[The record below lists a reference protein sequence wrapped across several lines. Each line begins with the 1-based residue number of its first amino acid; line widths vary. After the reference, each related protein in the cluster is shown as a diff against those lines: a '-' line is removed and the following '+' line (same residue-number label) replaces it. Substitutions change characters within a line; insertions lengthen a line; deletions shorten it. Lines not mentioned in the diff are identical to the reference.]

1 MTSLPPG
8 YTGPVPIFPLPMVV
22 LFPDT
27 IVPLHIFEPRYRT
40 MVEDALKGDR
50 LIAMALLKPGWETDY
65 EGAPPVH
72 DILGVGKIVRDER
85 LEDGRFNI
93 LLQGVARARI
103 EEQLPPAPY
112 RRARITVLREPAVGP
127 SPVME
132 RLRLG
137 LLAIYSSILKNAVH
151 SDPVQIQSDLTLGM
165 LCDRLAAIL
174 EVDVL
179 EKQAVLEA
187 LDPAARAERALDMLR
202 RSPIAGGPVASGLRE
217 ARKRS
222 WPPETS
228 GN

>member
-1 MTSLPPG
+1 
-8 YTGPVPIFPLPMVV
+8 MVV

-27 IVPLHIFEPRYRT
+27 IVPLPIYEPRYRA
-40 MVEDALKGDR
+40 MVEDSLKGDR

-103 EEQLPPAPY
+103 EEQMPPAPY
-112 RRARITVLREPAVGP
+112 RRARIRVLPEPSVGP

-137 LLAIYSSILKNAVH
+137 LLAIYSSILKNAVR
-151 SDPVQIQSDLTLGM
+151 SEPVQIQSDLTLGT
-165 LCDRLAAIL
+165 LCDRLAVIL
-174 EVDVL
+174 DVDVL
-179 EKQAVLEA
+179 EKQAILEA
-187 LDPAARAERALDMLR
+187 LDPASRAERALEMLR
-202 RSPIAGGPVASGLRE
+202 RSPIVGGPVASGLRE

>member
-1 MTSLPPG
+1 
-8 YTGPVPIFPLPMVV
+8 MVV
-22 LFPDT
+22 LFPNT
-27 IVPLHIFEPRYRT
+27 IVPLHIFEPRYRA

-72 DILGVGKIVRDER
+72 EVLGVGRIVREER

-103 EEQLPPAPY
+103 EEQMPPAPY
-112 RRARITVLREPAVGP
+112 RRARITVLREPAPGP

-137 LLAIYSSILKNAVH
+137 LLAVYSSILKNAVRPEAVH
-151 SDPVQIQSDLTLGM
+151 IEADLSLGT

-174 EVDVL
+174 DVDVL
-179 EKQAVLEA
+179 EKQAILEA
-187 LDPAARAERALDMLR
+187 LDPAARAERALEMLR

-222 WPPETS
+222 WPPEPPT
-228 GN
+228 N